1 MPHGCDSV
9 SHLTLPM
16 LELLVRLRRT
26 RSARLPVD
34 EVDVGTARALVHR
47 GLARFEHS
55 PVGEDVVLTALGRR
69 HVDAARALKLPR
81 WAT

>member
-1 MPHGCDSV
+1 M

-55 PVGEDVVLTALGRR
+55 AAGGEDVVLTALGRR

-81 WAT
+81 WAA

>member
-1 MPHGCDSV
+1 M

-81 WAT
+81 WAA

>member
-1 MPHGCDSV
+1 
-9 SHLTLPM
+9 M

-34 EVDVGTARALVHR
+34 EVDVGTSRALVHR

-81 WAT
+81 WAA

>member
-1 MPHGCDSV
+1 M

-55 PVGEDVVLTALGRR
+55 VAGGEDVVLTALGRR

-81 WAT
+81 WAA